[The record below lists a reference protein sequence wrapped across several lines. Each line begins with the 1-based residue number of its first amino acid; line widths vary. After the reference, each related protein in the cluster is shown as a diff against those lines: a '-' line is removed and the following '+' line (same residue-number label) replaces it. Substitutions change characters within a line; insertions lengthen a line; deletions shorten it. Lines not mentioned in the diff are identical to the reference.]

1 MQNFSVAILE
11 SFGYGCYLALAH
23 HLDIPVVTYYPF
35 PRCQVFLCKHYLVK
49 FQTFRIM
56 PEVEFLFEK
65 SPKSEDEPDFGKG
78 SPIYP
83 VLPLVSSLYFKL
95 DSMFVDW
102 NIRGA
107 IQ

>member
-1 MQNFSVAILE
+1 
-11 SFGYGCYLALAH
+11 
-23 HLDIPVVTYYPF
+23 
-35 PRCQVFLCKHYLVK
+35 
-49 FQTFRIM
+49 M

-107 IQ
+107 VQ

>member
-1 MQNFSVAILE
+1 MGVMPV
-11 SFGYGCYLALAH
+11 YLL
-23 HLDIPVVTYYPF
+23 YYI
-35 PRCQVFLCKHYLVK
+35 K
-49 FQTFRIM
+49 FNIFRIM